1 MASNKHS
8 GMNGQ
13 SEKGKAVSLNTSIHP
28 RRPRLTD
35 LGVEIPRDSDG
46 AFRAE
51 KRLDGKLLNLRG
63 AKSLFNNGTKKE
75 DGSPSSFVS
84 E

>member
-1 MASNKHS
+1 MASNKHT
-8 GMNGQ
+8 GMTTGAQ
-13 SEKGKAVSLNTSIHP
+13 KKSVSIHP

-35 LGVEIPRDSDG
+35 LGVELSRDSDG

-51 KRLDGKLLNLRG
+51 RRLDGKIFNLRG
-63 AKSLFNNGTKKE
+63 AKSIFNVGEKKE